1 MLVEQPRVPSPK
13 ELLPQCPLLI
23 LLLHQPPPLQHGN
36 NALNEVCK
44 RTRGNRV
51 GQIEPVHPHVDPLL
65 EGSCQLLRGS
75 HKHRPPSTNPHEFR
89 QIPQCPLA
97 ARILGESTHERA
109 DRVRLDVLQRL
120 LRRELPKVDPSP
132 AAEQRQG
139 TLVADLLEELL
150 VLPARRGLRVPG
162 DRLDIHEEEHI
173 LRVSPVL
180 ARLLPRILDVP
191 SHHVRVGPA
200 HKHTLR
206 VPSRE
211 LLPPRRSPRLVQ
223 YRRTLRGGSERWHP
237 CTLKYFPS

>member
-36 NALNEVCK
+36 NTLNEVCK

-51 GQIEPVHPHVDPLL
+51 GQIEPVHPHVDSLL

-150 VLPARRGLRVPG
+150 VLPARRGLRVPVIALIYMKKSISSG
-162 DRLDIHEEEHI
+162 FLPCWRAFS
-173 LRVSPVL
+173 RVSWIYRPTTCGL
-180 ARLLPRILDVP
+180 GPLTNTHSACRAANCCPRGEAP
-191 SHHVRVGPA
+191 AWYNTGVRCGD
-200 HKHTLR
+200 
-206 VPSRE
+206 
-211 LLPPRRSPRLVQ
+211 
-223 YRRTLRGGSERWHP
+223 GSERWHP